1 MLSPS
6 PTQQPPE
13 QTQPEKKKGVSTPVR
28 QRAGQTP
35 AALFFKAIF
44 RPIFK
49 GLYHLFRG
57 MRNHKLVTLIVILL
71 ILVSATAANYAATKE
86 WPLGIGND
94 PFNFHVHGSNGGG
107 DQVKNWLYA
116 LRDGNVVALALLDK
130 DMSQPPNPQQLVD
143 QFSQP
148 KGHLSWKAINVMN
161 VIQESDTTIDSFVEV
176 DLSATGPGGNVSG
189 YMIWHFLTVAQQG
202 GVLLNATLVD
212 FRPALR

>member
-1 MLSPS
+1 MISPS

-13 QTQPEKKKGVSTPVR
+13 QTETEEKKATYTRTK
-28 QRAGQTP
+28 RAGETP
-35 AALFFKAIF
+35 AALFVKSIF

-49 GLYHLFRG
+49 GLYYLFRG
-57 MRNHKLVTLIVILL
+57 MRNHKLVTLIMLLL
-71 ILVSATAANYAATKE
+71 IVGSATAANYAVTGT

-94 PFNFHVHGSNGGG
+94 PFNFRVHGSNGGG

-116 LRDGNVVALALLDK
+116 LRDGNAVALSLLDK
-130 DMSQPPNPQQLVD
+130 DMSQPPDPQQLVN

-148 KGHLSWKAINVMN
+148 KGHLTWKTINVIN
-161 VIQESDTTIDSFVEV
+161 VFQESDTTIDSFVEV

-189 YMIWHFLTVAQQG
+189 YMIWHFLTVSQSG

-212 FRPALR
+212 FRPSLR